1 MSAPSD
7 PSKALLKAN
16 TKSAAL
22 QALVAK
28 VVTCQQSLQQQG
40 MKLGSV
46 SKRGNAFWGVLRLI
60 HEHGAMTV
68 PQIAQQRKV
77 SRQAI
82 QVMIDEY
89 VQEGFLQFKE
99 NPQHKRSKLV
109 ALTDSGLKEFSALS
123 EVIFSQLEKAAQEFK
138 KEELLTAAKVLGK
151 LQTLLDEA
159 PEE

>member
-1 MSAPSD
+1 MSSSTAKPLQS
-7 PSKALLKAN
+7 SK

-22 QALVAK
+22 QAVVAN

-46 SKRGNAFWGVLRLI
+46 SKGGNTFWGVLRLI
-60 HEHGAMTV
+60 HEQGAMTV
-68 PQIAQQRKV
+68 PQIAQHRKV

-89 VQEGFLQFKE
+89 VNEGFLQFQD

-109 ALTDSGLKEFSALS
+109 ALTHAGLKEFNQLSA
-123 EVIFSQLEKAAQEFK
+123 VIFSQLEKAAQEFK
-138 KEELLTAAKVLGK
+138 KEELQTAARVLAK
-151 LQTLLDEA
+151 LQSLLNETDH
-159 PEE
+159 